1 MPRFSINYIYAEWK
15 RLEISLT
22 EFNRFFI
29 VLALATFRVEQKKL
43 SFKWE
48 ISLLQGKQYVNDTI
62 FHTNKNIFITIL
74 KNSWLCRKAT
84 HFLEIN
90 STMNHMSHEKRWFLI
105 FFHFLAHFF
114 SFLYLHPTTHP
125 SNLTQK
131 SLISIFSRKNSLLSS
146 VYPTNAAFKG
156 VISELPEIAV
166 QIRTNTFEK
175 GQWSHLFDRKI
186 HLVTL
191 KLHFSWGDVKHWLSW
206 PNIKVK
212 QKRYKI

>member
-1 MPRFSINYIYAEWK
+1 MYLKRFRRYAGKTKGWKTGGCVFLLSTVYAEWK
-15 RLEISLT
+15 RLEIFLT

-156 VISELPEIAV
+156 VYQSYQRLLYKLE
-166 QIRTNTFEK
+166 QILLKKVNEAIYLIEK
-175 GQWSHLFDRKI
+175 YIW
-186 HLVTL
+186 
-191 KLHFSWGDVKHWLSW
+191 
-206 PNIKVK
+206 
-212 QKRYKI
+212 